1 MRSLSKHAESVFP
14 VKRKNILGA
23 ILILLVL
30 YALAG
35 AVGSEPAKAGNG
47 SIEALPVTTEHS
59 SPEKNIECLNSVSL
73 DAHES
78 DSVCNQ
84 RLNGKFHTLQNE
96 DKTGH
101 DSSNEAVS
109 WQTIRMRVTAYCSC
123 RKCCGK
129 HSDGITA
136 NDHKIRHG
144 DKFVAADKMISI
156 GTELI
161 IPGYNNSQPVE
172 VLDRGRAIRGNRLDI
187 YFNSHKKALKWAVKY
202 LPVKVKIR

>member
-1 MRSLSKHAESVFP
+1 MRSLSKHAGSVFP

-23 ILILLVL
+23 ILILLML

-35 AVGSEPAKAGNG
+35 AVGLEPAKAGNG
-47 SIEALPVTTEHS
+47 SIEVLPVTTEHL
-59 SPEKNIECLNSVSL
+59 SPEKNVECINSVSSHE
-73 DAHES
+73 HES
-78 DSVCNQ
+78 DYACNQ
-84 RLNGKFHTLQNE
+84 PRNGKLHSLQNE

-101 DSSNEAVS
+101 YSSSEATS

-129 HSDGITA
+129 QSDGITA
-136 NDHKIRHG
+136 SGHKIRHG
-144 DKFVAADKMISI
+144 DKFVAADKMFSF

-161 IPGYNNSQPVE
+161 IPGYNNSQPVK
-172 VLDRGRAIRGNRLDI
+172 VLDRGRVIRGSRLDV
-187 YFNSHKKALKWAVKY
+187 YFDSHKKALKWAVKY